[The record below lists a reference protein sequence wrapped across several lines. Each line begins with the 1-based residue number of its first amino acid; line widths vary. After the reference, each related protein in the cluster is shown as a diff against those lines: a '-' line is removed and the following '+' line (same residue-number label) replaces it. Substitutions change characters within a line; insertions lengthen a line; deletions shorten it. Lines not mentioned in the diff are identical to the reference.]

1 MTFSNILSELKNA
14 YGTVQSIATK
24 LNIQLPT
31 QFPTQVVK
39 LKECL
44 EVYNT
49 CKTGIATV
57 VMDARQEF
65 SLESLAKLTTDI
77 DKNWDKFAKEYNDL
91 FNSSTSAQQAN
102 VLETFAKTHFGDK
115 VFNTGSVIKNETPNI
130 LNGILTFQSGID
142 SFKGSYRNP
151 HEATNKIR
159 QGVDNI
165 VGATEQVAQSLNQIY
180 KLIKGKGTLNNVPG
194 HPVLDALSDL
204 HKNKVVATGIGITH
218 TAADGFEVLDE
229 GKQLADAVKAG
240 DLKGTIAAGEAFTDA
255 VKKVIKDINGITQ
268 QQPSSPNSSN
278 IKASSND
285 QNSNT
290 NNSKNR
296 QQEKDKEKENKG
308 KADSYVCSG
317 ATLKCSFGDKNSKL
331 SVYPDRTVFLTE
343 RPMANISDHTS
354 MYNIW
359 PFGKCRTVS
368 YPSTGSATAAAH
380 GKLTPM
386 PCIPGTVTEWLNGK
400 SDYIIKGKPALL
412 KSSYCRCQWGG
423 IITIIDDGQVDTGSA
438 DMNRAPTE
446 TFETWDMAVKD
457 IEMPDVNSILDGLQL
472 GLSVAGFVPGL
483 GAIPDLLNAAISAAR
498 GNWADAGLSIVSAI
512 PLIGDI
518 TTGIKFVKIGVN
530 TAKTAK
536 ISKSIKAGEKVRG
549 EIPATVVNKLWKK
562 RKDYNN
568 PPYKLG
574 GKVQS
579 IELIEDTTFVRVYS
593 KHQSGMKGQWVM
605 RKEDVKGLTPKEIKN
620 KFALPDE
627 PQYICEVELPK
638 GTRMHKGSAN
648 EVKIWGKGGG
658 TQYDL
663 RFKDVGT
670 FKNET
675 VIKDYIK

>member
-151 HEATNKIR
+151 HEAANKIR

-180 KLIKGKGTLNNVPG
+180 KLIKGKGTLNNVLG

-423 IITIIDDGQVDTGSA
+423 IITIIDDGQVDTGYA
-438 DMNRAPTE
+438 DLSKENKETE
-446 TFETWDMAVKD
+446 EQW
-457 IEMPDVNSILDGLQL
+457 
-472 GLSVAGFVPGL
+472 
-483 GAIPDLLNAAISAAR
+483 
-498 GNWADAGLSIVSAI
+498 
-512 PLIGDI
+512 
-518 TTGIKFVKIGVN
+518 N
-530 TAKTAK
+530 TKQ
-536 ISKSIKAGEKVRG
+536 E
-549 EIPATVVNKLWKK
+549 
-562 RKDYNN
+562 
-568 PPYKLG
+568 
-574 GKVQS
+574 
-579 IELIEDTTFVRVYS
+579 
-593 KHQSGMKGQWVM
+593 
-605 RKEDVKGLTPKEIKN
+605 
-620 KFALPDE
+620 
-627 PQYICEVELPK
+627 
-638 GTRMHKGSAN
+638 
-648 EVKIWGKGGG
+648 
-658 TQYDL
+658 
-663 RFKDVGT
+663 
-670 FKNET
+670 
-675 VIKDYIK
+675 